1 MSNVLMYQYKCKI
14 FILYILPRPIDFTGS
29 EGLRWNR
36 RKDEKQPGGH
46 MKKAAMYA
54 IVGLILGNISLA
66 TFPGPGEVTLVQIP
80 GEHVIVP
87 GEHIVPLRD
96 LKI

>member
-1 MSNVLMYQYKCKI
+1 
-14 FILYILPRPIDFTGS
+14 
-29 EGLRWNR
+29 
-36 RKDEKQPGGH
+36 